1 MSKPIEITDAN
12 FKQEVLESPIPV
24 LVDVWADWCMP
35 CRMVAPAVEAIAAQY
50 AGRVKVGKMD
60 ADNNDMPSE
69 LGIRGI
75 PTLLLF
81 RGGKVVDRIVGAVPQ
96 KVIASHL
103 DQVLASGA
111 PSA

>member
-1 MSKPIEITDAN
+1 MSKPIEITDTN

-35 CRMVAPAVEAIAAQY
+35 CRMIAPAVEAVAKQY
-50 AGRVKVGKMD
+50 AGKVKVGKMD
-60 ADNNDMPSE
+60 ADSNMTPSQ

-81 RGGKVVDRIVGAVPQ
+81 RNGQVVDRIVGAVPQ
-96 KVIASHL
+96 QVIASHL
-103 DQVLASGA
+103 DKLLVN
-111 PSA
+111 

>member
-12 FKQEVLESPIPV
+12 FAKEVIESPLPV

-35 CRMVAPAVEAIAAQY
+35 CRMIAPAVEAIANQY
-50 AGRVKVGKMD
+50 AGKVKVGKID
-60 ADNNDMPSE
+60 ADSNMTPSQ

-81 RGGKVVDRIVGAVPQ
+81 RNGNVVDRIVGAVPQ
-96 KVIASHL
+96 QEIARHI
-103 DQVLASGA
+103 D
-111 PSA
+111 SATRN